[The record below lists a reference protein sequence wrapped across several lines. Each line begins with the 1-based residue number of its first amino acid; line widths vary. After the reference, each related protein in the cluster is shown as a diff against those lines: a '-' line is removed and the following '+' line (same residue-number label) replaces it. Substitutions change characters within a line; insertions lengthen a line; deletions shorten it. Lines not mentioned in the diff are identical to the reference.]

1 MSLRYAILASLVRK
15 EGTGYEIASFFDS
28 SVGTFWKSSH
38 QQIYKELSKLSK
50 ENLVVFKHVHQTEK
64 PSKKIYK
71 ITKKGQQDLI
81 KWLESPVDIAPR
93 KDAFM
98 VKIFAG
104 NLVKPEVLLE
114 EIKRHQEIVKGII
127 ANLQKVENNYFEDPE
142 ELSTD
147 MLYPYMILQHGLIAR
162 KAWLKWSK
170 QLEKFIEKQIAD

>member
-1 MSLRYAILASLVRK
+1 M
-15 EGTGYEIASFFDS
+15 
-28 SVGTFWKSSH
+28 
-38 QQIYKELSKLSK
+38 
-50 ENLVVFKHVHQTEK
+50 VFKQVYQTEK

-170 QLEKFIEKQIAD
+170 QLEKIIEKQIAD

>member
-1 MSLRYAILASLVRK
+1 M
-15 EGTGYEIASFFDS
+15 
-28 SVGTFWKSSH
+28 
-38 QQIYKELSKLSK
+38 ELSKLSK
-50 ENLVVFKHVHQTEK
+50 ENLVVFKQVHQTEK

-114 EIKRHQEIVKGII
+114 EVKRHQEIVKGII
-127 ANLQKVENNYFEDPE
+127 ANLHEVENKYFEDPE

-162 KAWLKWSK
+162 KAWLKWFK
-170 QLEKFIEKQIAD
+170 QLEKIIKKQIAD

>member
-15 EGTGYEIASFFDS
+15 EGTGYEIANFFDL

-38 QQIYKELSKLSK
+38 QQIYKELAKLTK
-50 ENLVVFKHVHQTEK
+50 DKFITFKQVHQTDK

-71 ITKKGQQDLI
+71 ITKNGRQDLI

-98 VKIFAG
+98 IKIFAG

-114 EIKRHQEIVKGII
+114 EIKRHQDIVKGII
-127 ANLQKVENNYFEDPE
+127 ANLQELENNIFEDPE

-147 MLYPYMILQHGLIAR
+147 MLYPYMILQHGMISR

-170 QLEKFIEKQIAD
+170 QLEKIIEKKL

>member
-15 EGTGYEIASFFDS
+15 EGTGYEIANFFDL
-28 SVGTFWKSSH
+28 SVGNFWRSSH
-38 QQIYKELSKLSK
+38 QQIYKELSKLSE
-50 ENLVVFKHVHQTEK
+50 ENLVVFKQVHQTEK

-71 ITKKGQQDLI
+71 ITKKGKQDLI
-81 KWLESPVDIAPR
+81 KWLELPVDIAPR

-98 VKIFAG
+98 IKMFAG

-114 EIKRHQEIVKGII
+114 EIKRHQEIVKAII
-127 ANLQKVENNYFEDPE
+127 ANLQALENNLFEDPE
-142 ELSTD
+142 ELATD

-170 QLEKFIEKQIAD
+170 QLEKIIEKQIAD